1 MNGDFFVDDDG
12 IYKRLPVSSNSTICA
27 TEIVMTKEVFLEALR
42 KWRPSAQD
50 IVDDVMNMSGD
61 NLEK

>member
-12 IYKRLPVSSNSTICA
+12 IYERLPVSSNSIICA
-27 TEIVMTKEVFLEALR
+27 NRLVMPKEVFLEALR

-50 IVDDVMNMSGD
+50 IVDDVMNMSGG
-61 NLEK
+61 NLEE